1 MLVLNNLKS
10 SEDWASHIVTGE
22 QKLFLGV
29 APSHWADSHTRLG
42 KVSMYSMWTGMEFG
56 SNFLSHPSCSVLSL
70 WKKSNNWQNA
80 KAKLDCW
87 LSATLNPFPPQ
98 CCFDWGMFVWHCPS
112 AMTLIQI
119 NFHTGSCGGSFFF
132 FFFWLL
138 SRLYKTKVT
147 LWYASMENDIF
158 CDWLNCLRL
167 IPPDRQHSFFLAMDT
182 TELNKCLKETSKAF
196 KSSFPRHYTS
206 WLSIPW

>member
-1 MLVLNNLKS
+1 MRIGRATSSQVNKNSSSGLLPVTELTHTLAWGKWPCTACEPGWNLAPIS
-10 SEDWASHIVTGE
+10 SHILPVLYFLCEKKVITDKML
-22 QKLFLGV
+22 KL
-29 APSHWADSHTRLG
+29 
-42 KVSMYSMWTGMEFG
+42 
-56 SNFLSHPSCSVLSL
+56 
-70 WKKSNNWQNA
+70 NWIA
-80 KAKLDCW
+80 GFKLK
-87 LSATLNPFPPQ
+87 SATLNPFPPQ

-132 FFFWLL
+132 FFWLL

-158 CDWLNCLRL
+158 CDWLNCLSL

>member
-42 KVSMYSMWTGMEFG
+42 KVAMYSMWTGMEFG

-132 FFFWLL
+132 FFLAAFPLVQDQGHTLICFHGEWYFLWLIKLPPFNSPRQTAQLL
-138 SRLYKTKVT
+138 S
-147 LWYASMENDIF
+147 ADGH
-158 CDWLNCLRL
+158 
-167 IPPDRQHSFFLAMDT
+167 DRA
-182 TELNKCLKETSKAF
+182 
-196 KSSFPRHYTS
+196 
-206 WLSIPW
+206 